1 PLMVPFATWFDDWI
15 GNGKRNLAKKWWFDL
30 EIVGGVA
37 VTPRA
42 TNERDI
48 DPERKVDPASQK
60 MAYYHAS
67 MMPPPN
73 DPAPFP
79 VDRKA
84 AMAAKDMLETPD
96 GARARRAEGGP
107 RPAHYVPTPSVA

>member
-1 PLMVPFATWFDDWI
+1 MGDV
-15 GNGKRNLAKKWWFDL
+15 
-30 EIVGGVA
+30 V

-60 MAYYHAS
+60 MAYYHAD

-73 DPAPFP
+73 DPAPHP

-84 AMAAKDMLETPD
+84 AMAAKDVLETPEE
-96 GARARRAEGGP
+96 ARARHARGEP
-107 RPAHYVPTPSVA
+107 RPAHYVPTPPAAVAAAAGAVKSPYD